1 MPANLLEDRDYTII
15 IARSDA
21 SRHHQHP
28 WYQEWIEA
36 QASLIDLAK
45 KCQQFDSDG
54 ITLYE
59 ASTPMWKYKNS
70 NVARLAEILQRQNTE
85 PDSAKPTEI
94 NLEEALKATFSDY
107 FANKTEGKGK
117 KGAIIVAVL
126 DQKPA
131 QVAAVA
137 EIIVSAANKIDKD
150 EEIGVSFIQI
160 GDDLETRE
168 FLTDLDTNLQDRGAR
183 FDIVDT
189 KFWHEIKRSSVVQF
203 LIGAIND

>member
-15 IARSDA
+15 IARGDA
-21 SRHHQHP
+21 SRDPHHP
-28 WYQEWIEA
+28 WYEEWVEA

-45 KCQQFDSDG
+45 KCQEFDSDG

-70 NVARLAEILQRQNTE
+70 DVARLAEILQRQNTE

-107 FANKTEGKGK
+107 FANKTDGKGK

-126 DQKPA
+126 DEKPA

-137 EIIVSAANKIDKD
+137 EIIVSAANKIDRKS
-150 EEIGVSFIQI
+150 GS
-160 GDDLETRE
+160 
-168 FLTDLDTNLQDRGAR
+168 A
-183 FDIVDT
+183 
-189 KFWHEIKRSSVVQF
+189 
-203 LIGAIND
+203 

>member
-54 ITLYE
+54 ITVYE
-59 ASTPMWKYKNS
+59 ASTPMWEYKNS

-85 PDSAKPTEI
+85 PDSANPTEI
-94 NLEEALKATFSDY
+94 NLEEALKASFSDY
-107 FANKTEGKGK
+107 FASKSNAKGK

-131 QVAAVA
+131 NATAVA
-137 EIIVSAANKIDKD
+137 EIIISAANKIDKD

-160 GDDLETRE
+160 GDDLKTRE
-168 FLTDLDTNLQDRGAR
+168 FLSDLDTNLQGRGAR

>member
-15 IARSDA
+15 IARSDG
-21 SRHHQHP
+21 SRDPEHP
-28 WYQEWIEA
+28 WYEEWVEA

-45 KCQQFDSDG
+45 KCQEFDSDG
-54 ITLYE
+54 ITVYE

-85 PDSAKPTEI
+85 HDSANPTEI
-94 NLEEALKATFSDY
+94 NLVDSLKGAFSDY
-107 FANKTEGKGK
+107 FDLKTKATGK
-117 KGAIIVAVL
+117 KGAVIVVVL
-126 DQKPA
+126 DKQP
-131 QVAAVA
+131 QNTAAVA
-137 EIIVSAANKIDKD
+137 EILVSAANKIDKD

-160 GDDLETRE
+160 GDDLPTQK
-168 FLTDLDTNLQDRGAR
+168 FLTDLDKNLQAQGAK
-183 FDIVDT
+183 FDIVNT

>member
-28 WYQEWIEA
+28 WYEEWVEA

-85 PDSAKPTEI
+85 PDSANPTEI
-94 NLEEALKATFSDY
+94 NLEEALKASFSDY
-107 FANKTEGKGK
+107 FANKTDGKGK

-160 GDDLETRE
+160 GDDLTTRE

>member
-54 ITLYE
+54 ITVYE
-59 ASTPMWKYKNS
+59 ASTPMWEYKNS

-85 PDSAKPTEI
+85 PDSANPTEI
-94 NLEEALKATFSDY
+94 NLEEALKASFSDY
-107 FANKTEGKGK
+107 FASKSNAKGK

-131 QVAAVA
+131 NATAVA
-137 EIIVSAANKIDKD
+137 EIIISAANKIDKD

-160 GDDLETRE
+160 GDDLKTRE
-168 FLTDLDTNLQDRGAR
+168 FLTDLDTHLQDRGAR

>member
-21 SRHHQHP
+21 SRDPQHS

-45 KCQQFDSDG
+45 KCQEFDSDG
-54 ITLYE
+54 ITVYE
-59 ASTPMWKYKNS
+59 ASTPLWKYKNS
-70 NVARLAEILQRQNTE
+70 KVARLAEILQRQNTE
-85 PDSAKPTEI
+85 PDSAKPAVI
-94 NLEEALKATFSDY
+94 NLEEALKETFSDY
-107 FANKTEGKGK
+107 FASKTNHRGK

-126 DQKPA
+126 DRTPENT
-131 QVAAVA
+131 AAVT
-137 EIIVSAANKIDKD
+137 EILVSAANTIDKD

-160 GDDLETRE
+160 GDDLKTRE
-168 FLTDLDTNLQDRGAR
+168 FLTDLDTNLQGRGAR

>member
-21 SRHHQHP
+21 SRDPQHP
-28 WYQEWIEA
+28 WYEDWIEA

-45 KCQQFDSDG
+45 KCQEFDSDG

-70 NVARLAEILQRQNTE
+70 TVGRLAEILQRQNTE
-85 PDSAKPTEI
+85 PDSANPTAT
-94 NLEEALKATFSDY
+94 NLEEALKASFSDY
-107 FANKTEGKGK
+107 FANKKDGKGK

-126 DQKPA
+126 DEKPE

-137 EIIVSAANKIDKD
+137 EIIVGAANKIEKD

-168 FLTDLDTNLQDRGAR
+168 FLTDLDTNLQGRGAR

>member
-21 SRHHQHP
+21 SRDPHHP
-28 WYQEWIEA
+28 WYEEWVEA

-45 KCQQFDSDG
+45 KCQEFDSDG
-54 ITLYE
+54 ITFYE
-59 ASTPMWKYKNS
+59 ASTPMWKYKDS
-70 NVARLAEILQRQNTE
+70 NVGRLAEILQRQNTE
-85 PDSAKPTEI
+85 PDSANPTEI
-94 NLEEALKATFSDY
+94 NLEEALKASFSDY
-107 FANKTEGKGK
+107 FASKPNPKGK

-126 DQKPA
+126 DQNPA
-131 QVAAVA
+131 KATAVA

-160 GDDLETRE
+160 GDDLKTRE
-168 FLTDLDTNLQDRGAR
+168 FLTDLDTHLQDRGAR

>member
-28 WYQEWIEA
+28 WYQEWVEA

-59 ASTPMWKYKNS
+59 ASTPMWEYKNS

-85 PDSAKPTEI
+85 PDSANPTEI

-107 FANKTEGKGK
+107 FASKPNPKGK
-117 KGAIIVAVL
+117 KGAIIVA
-126 DQKPA
+126 
-131 QVAAVA
+131 
-137 EIIVSAANKIDKD
+137 
-150 EEIGVSFIQI
+150 
-160 GDDLETRE
+160 
-168 FLTDLDTNLQDRGAR
+168 
-183 FDIVDT
+183 
-189 KFWHEIKRSSVVQF
+189 
-203 LIGAIND
+203 

>member
-1 MPANLLEDRDYTII
+1 MPANLLQDRDYTII

-21 SRHHQHP
+21 SKDPQHP
-28 WYQEWIEA
+28 WYEEWVEA

-45 KCQQFDSDG
+45 KCQEFDSDG

-85 PDSAKPTEI
+85 LDSANPTAI
-94 NLEEALKATFSDY
+94 NLEEALKETFSDY
-107 FANKTEGKGK
+107 FGSKTNAARK

-126 DQKPA
+126 DQKPEKT
-131 QVAAVA
+131 AAVA
-137 EIIVSAANKIDKD
+137 EILISAANKIDKD

-160 GDDLETRE
+160 GDDVKTRE
-168 FLTDLDTNLQDRGAR
+168 FLIDLDTNLQDRGAR

>member
-28 WYQEWIEA
+28 WYQEWVEA

-85 PDSAKPTEI
+85 PDSANPTEI
-94 NLEEALKATFSDY
+94 NLEEALKASFSDY
-107 FANKTEGKGK
+107 FANKTDGKGK

-160 GDDLETRE
+160 GDDLKTRE
-168 FLTDLDTNLQDRGAR
+168 FLTDLDTHLQDRGAR

>member
-21 SRHHQHP
+21 SRDPQHP
-28 WYQEWIEA
+28 WYEEWVEA

-45 KCQQFDSDG
+45 KCQEFDSDG

-70 NVARLAEILQRQNTE
+70 TVGRLAEILQRQNTE
-85 PDSAKPTEI
+85 PDSASPTAT
-94 NLEEALKATFSDY
+94 NLEEALKASFSDY
-107 FANKTEGKGK
+107 FANKTDGKGK

-126 DQKPA
+126 DQKP
-131 QVAAVA
+131 QEVAAVA
-137 EIIVSAANKIDKD
+137 EIIVSAANKIEKD

-168 FLTDLDTNLQDRGAR
+168 FLTDLDTNLQGRGAR

>member
-28 WYQEWIEA
+28 WYQEWVEA

-85 PDSAKPTEI
+85 PDSANPTEI
-94 NLEEALKATFSDY
+94 NLEEALKASFSDY
-107 FANKTEGKGK
+107 FANKTDGKGK

-137 EIIVSAANKIDKD
+137 EIIVSAANKIEKD

-160 GDDLETRE
+160 GDDLKTRE
-168 FLTDLDTNLQDRGAR
+168 FLTDLDTHLQDRGAR

>member
-28 WYQEWIEA
+28 WYEEWVEA

-85 PDSAKPTEI
+85 PDSANPTEI
-94 NLEEALKATFSDY
+94 NLEEALKASFSDY
-107 FANKTEGKGK
+107 FANKTDGKGK

-137 EIIVSAANKIDKD
+137 EIIVSAANKIEKD

-160 GDDLETRE
+160 GDDLKTRE
-168 FLTDLDTNLQDRGAR
+168 FLTDLDTHLQDRGAR

>member
-21 SRHHQHP
+21 SRDAQHP
-28 WYQEWIEA
+28 WYEEWVEA

-45 KCQQFDSDG
+45 KCQEFDTDG

-85 PDSAKPTEI
+85 PDSVKPTTI
-94 NLEEALKATFSDY
+94 HLEEALKASFSDY
-107 FANKTEGKGK
+107 FANKTDGKGK

-126 DQKPA
+126 DQKPENT
-131 QVAAVA
+131 AAVA

-160 GDDLETRE
+160 GDDLKTRE
-168 FLTDLDTNLQDRGAR
+168 FLTDLDTNLQGRGAR

>member
-21 SRHHQHP
+21 SKDPQHP
-28 WYQEWIEA
+28 WYEEWVEA

-45 KCQQFDSDG
+45 KCQEFDSDG

-85 PDSAKPTEI
+85 PDSANPTAI
-94 NLEEALKATFSDY
+94 NLEEALKEALSDY
-107 FANKTEGKGK
+107 FTTKRNTKGK
-117 KGAIIVAVL
+117 KGAIIVAVV
-126 DQKPA
+126 DEKPEKT
-131 QVAAVA
+131 AAVA
-137 EIIVSAANKIDKD
+137 EILVSAANKIDKD

-160 GDDLETRE
+160 GDDLTTRE
-168 FLTDLDTNLQDRGAR
+168 FLTDLDTNLQGRGAR

>member
-21 SRHHQHP
+21 SRDPQHP
-28 WYQEWIEA
+28 WYEDWVEA

-54 ITLYE
+54 ITVYE
-59 ASTPMWKYKNS
+59 ASIPMWKYKNS

-85 PDSAKPTEI
+85 QDSEKPTTI
-94 NLEEALKATFSDY
+94 HLEEALKETFSDY
-107 FANKTEGKGK
+107 FANKANATGK

-126 DQKPA
+126 DQKPENTA
-131 QVAAVA
+131 GIA
-137 EIIVSAANKIDKD
+137 ESLVTAANKIEKD

-160 GDDLETRE
+160 GDDVKTRE
-168 FLTDLDTNLQDRGAR
+168 FLTDLDTNLQGRGAR

>member
-15 IARSDA
+15 IARSDG
-21 SRHHQHP
+21 SRDPKHP
-28 WYQEWIEA
+28 FYEEWVEA

-45 KCQQFDSDG
+45 KCQEFDSDG
-54 ITLYE
+54 ITVYE

-85 PDSAKPTEI
+85 QDSAKPTAI
-94 NLEEALKATFSDY
+94 NLAEPLTTAFSDY
-107 FANKTEGKGK
+107 FQLKTKAAGKQ
-117 KGAIIVAVL
+117 GAIIVVVL
-126 DQKPA
+126 DEKPENG
-131 QVAAVA
+131 AAIA
-137 EIIVSAANKIDKD
+137 EILVSAANKIDRD

-160 GDDLETRE
+160 GDDLKTQK
-168 FLTDLDTNLQDRGAR
+168 FLIDLDTNLQVQGAK

>member
-21 SRHHQHP
+21 SKDPQHP
-28 WYQEWIEA
+28 WYEEWVEA

-45 KCQQFDSDG
+45 KCQEFDSNG

-85 PDSAKPTEI
+85 PDSANPTAI
-94 NLEEALKATFSDY
+94 NLEEALKEALSDY
-107 FANKTEGKGK
+107 FANKTNPQGK

-126 DQKPA
+126 DEKPEKT
-131 QVAAVA
+131 AAVA
-137 EIIVSAANKIDKD
+137 EILISAANKIDKD
-150 EEIGVSFIQI
+150 QEIGVSFIQI
-160 GDDLETRE
+160 GDDLKTRE
-168 FLTDLDTNLQDRGAR
+168 FLIDLDTNLQGRGAR

>member
-15 IARSDA
+15 IARGDA
-21 SRHHQHP
+21 SRHPHHP
-28 WYQEWIEA
+28 WHEEWIEA

-54 ITLYE
+54 ITVYE
-59 ASTPMWKYKNS
+59 ASTPMWEYKNS
-70 NVARLAEILQRQNTE
+70 NVARLAEILQRLNTE

-94 NLEEALKATFSDY
+94 NLEEALKATFSNY
-107 FANKTEGKGK
+107 FASQPNPKGK

-126 DQKPA
+126 DEKPA
-131 QVAAVA
+131 NATAVA
-137 EIIVSAANKIDKD
+137 EIIISAANKIDKD

-160 GDDLETRE
+160 GDDLKTRE
-168 FLTDLDTNLQDRGAR
+168 FLTDLDTHLQDRGAK

>member
-1 MPANLLEDRDYTII
+1 MPANLLEDRHYTII

-21 SRHHQHP
+21 SRDPHHP
-28 WYQEWIEA
+28 WYGDWVEA

-45 KCQQFDSDG
+45 KCQEFDSDG

-59 ASTPMWKYKNS
+59 ASAPMWKYKNS

-85 PDSAKPTEI
+85 PDSAKPTAI
-94 NLEEALKATFSDY
+94 HLEEALKETFSDY
-107 FANKTEGKGK
+107 FQLKTNAKGK

-126 DQKPA
+126 DEKPEKA
-131 QVAAVA
+131 AAVA

-160 GDDLETRE
+160 GDDVKTRE

>member
-21 SRHHQHP
+21 SKDPQHP
-28 WYQEWIEA
+28 WYEEWVEA

-45 KCQQFDSDG
+45 KCQEFDPDG

-85 PDSAKPTEI
+85 LDSANPSAI
-94 NLEEALKATFSDY
+94 NLEEALKETFSDY
-107 FANKTEGKGK
+107 FAIKTNAAGK

-126 DQKPA
+126 DQKPEKA
-131 QVAAVA
+131 AAVA
-137 EIIVSAANKIDKD
+137 EILVSVANKIDTD

-160 GDDLETRE
+160 GDDLKTRE
-168 FLTDLDTNLQDRGAR
+168 FLTDLDTNLQGRGAR

>member
-21 SRHHQHP
+21 SRDPHHP
-28 WYQEWIEA
+28 WYEEWVEA

-45 KCQQFDSDG
+45 KCQEFDSDG

-70 NVARLAEILQRQNTE
+70 NVGRLAEILQRQNTE
-85 PDSAKPTEI
+85 PDSANPTAT
-94 NLEEALKATFSDY
+94 NLEEALKASFSDY
-107 FANKTEGKGK
+107 FANKKDGKGK

-126 DQKPA
+126 DEKPEE
-131 QVAAVA
+131 VAAVA
-137 EIIVSAANKIDKD
+137 EIIVGAANKIEKD

-160 GDDLETRE
+160 GDDLKTRE
-168 FLTDLDTNLQDRGAR
+168 FLTDLDTNLQGRGAR

>member
-21 SRHHQHP
+21 SRDPHHP
-28 WYQEWIEA
+28 WYEEWVEA

-45 KCQQFDSDG
+45 KCQEFDSDG

-70 NVARLAEILQRQNTE
+70 TVGRLAEILQRQNTE
-85 PDSAKPTEI
+85 PDSASPTAT
-94 NLEEALKATFSDY
+94 NLEEALKASFSDY
-107 FANKTEGKGK
+107 FANKTDGKGK

-126 DQKPA
+126 DQKPE

-137 EIIVSAANKIDKD
+137 EIIVSAANKIEKD

-168 FLTDLDTNLQDRGAR
+168 FLTDLDTNLQGRGAR

>member
-15 IARSDA
+15 IARSDG
-21 SRHHQHP
+21 SRDPKHP
-28 WYQEWIEA
+28 WYEEWVEA

-45 KCQQFDSDG
+45 KCQEFDSDG
-54 ITLYE
+54 ITVYE

-85 PDSAKPTEI
+85 PDAAKPMAI
-94 NLEEALKATFSDY
+94 NLAEPLKGAFSDY
-107 FANKTEGKGK
+107 FQLKTKATRK
-117 KGAIIVAVL
+117 KGAVIVAVL
-126 DQKPA
+126 DEQP
-131 QVAAVA
+131 QNSAAVA
-137 EIIVSAANKIDKD
+137 EIIVSAANKIDKNQ
-150 EEIGVSFIQI
+150 EIGVSFIQI
-160 GDDLETRE
+160 GDDLLTRE
-168 FLTDLDTNLQDRGAR
+168 FLTNLDTNLQAQGAK